1 MRRVGLR
8 AVHVLAFV
16 RRTFP
21 ARPSL
26 RHLPY
31 PPNSNPNPNPK
42 QVATKMIRPGN
53 TNQQVTSALG
63 KVAETF
69 GVNLCA
75 GVLSHQ
81 MKRCVRVRVR
91 GGLASG

>member
-1 MRRVGLR
+1 MCKGYR
-8 AVHVLAFV
+8 ASDSF
-16 RRTFP
+16 
-21 ARPSL
+21 RPSYFSCTSFSSPRAL
-26 RHLPY
+26 TPKLET
-31 PPNSNPNPNPK
+31 NPNPK

-53 TNQQVTSALG
+53 TNQQVTSALA

-81 MKRCVRVRVR
+81 MKRCVRVRV
-91 GGLASG
+91 GGRVGIRLS